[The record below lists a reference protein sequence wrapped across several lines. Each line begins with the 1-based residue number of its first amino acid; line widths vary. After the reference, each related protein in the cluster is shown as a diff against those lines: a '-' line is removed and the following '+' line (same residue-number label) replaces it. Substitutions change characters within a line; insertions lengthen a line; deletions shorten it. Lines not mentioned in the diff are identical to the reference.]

1 MAEKECRRESI
12 DLKLTAILFVKKLWF
27 VLLWA
32 CIGAVLSGGIYFL
45 AHVVYAPAREYE
57 AVSKLYLEFATDDDG
72 DAYQYYNGY
81 TWNDL
86 MGTEPVLDT
95 MMGLLSGMEREK
107 VREAV
112 AADILSDIRVLTV
125 TVTTHDSKETEAI
138 IRAAEEALIQFGQ
151 KMQEFE
157 EIRVIEHGQTRPVM
171 IENETVRAVLLG
183 AVGGIILCLL
193 GLWFACVLDD
203 SIYLP
208 YQFELR
214 YGYPAFGVRFA
225 EEKGKDRQNGR
236 MAESRS
242 QVKYAQQEFSANID
256 YLLKGKNPV
265 YVAIGQEKEV
275 LPDYDKLRNSD
286 GIILE
291 IPYGMKNGK
300 WIERQISQF
309 KKQDCEILGA
319 VLTEAE
325 KGVYRLYYAGK
336 RNR

>member
-1 MAEKECRRESI
+1 MAEKECRKESI

-45 AHVVYAPAREYE
+45 IHVVYAPAREYE
-57 AVSKLYLEFATDDDG
+57 AVSKLYLEFAADDDG

-138 IRAAEEALIQFGQ
+138 MRAAEEALIQFGQ

-157 EIRVIEHGQTRPVM
+157 EIRVIEHGQTGLVM
-171 IENETVRAVLLG
+171 IENETVRAVFLG
-183 AVGGIILCLL
+183 AAGGMILCLL

-214 YGYPAFGVRFA
+214 YGYPVFGVRFS
-225 EEKGKDRQNGR
+225 EKKEKDRQNGR
-236 MAESRS
+236 MAENRS
-242 QVKYAQQEFSANID
+242 QEKYAKQELSANIA
-256 YLLKGKNPV
+256 YLLKGRNPV
-265 YVAIGQEKEV
+265 YVMIEQGKEV

-325 KGVYRLYYAGK
+325 KSVYRLYYAGK
-336 RNR
+336 RKR